1 MCAHDCQIPLD
12 VPDQVPVFSDET
24 TEDLQRD
31 GLRLIQKQCGFR
43 YGEDAVLLAH
53 YAAAHW
59 LRHRRRPP
67 AFVELGSQCGVV
79 SILFAAL
86 VPGAAG
92 VGLELID
99 RQVDVMRRNIELNR
113 LTDRLRTVQG
123 DIRALAQPGAELPD
137 GLSHG
142 CCDLVI
148 CNPPYGVPERGFP
161 RTANNQAGYENQVA
175 REEVAC
181 NFDEICRLSARLLK
195 QRGRL
200 ILSHRPKRL
209 PELML
214 TLQQHRLMP
223 VQLLQVVPHAG
234 DPPSVVLI
242 TAVRNGKPGAFDLM
256 PPLVVRDGFGRYTE
270 MARAFTDGP
279 SGAAPAQP
287 PADASGARKEI

>member
-1 MCAHDCQIPLD
+1 MRTHDFQIPLNA
-12 VPDQVPVFSDET
+12 PDPVPVFSDET

-31 GLRLIQKQCGFR
+31 GLRLIQKQSGFR

-53 YAAAHW
+53 YAAEHW
-59 LRHRRRPP
+59 LRRRRRPP

-86 VPGAAG
+86 VPGASG
-92 VGLELID
+92 LGLELID

-123 DIRALAQPGAELPD
+123 DIRALACPGVALPD
-137 GLSHG
+137 GLSQS

-148 CNPPYGVPERGFP
+148 CNPPYGVPEQGFP
-161 RTANNQAGYENQVA
+161 RTDNDQAGYENHVA

-214 TLQQHRLMP
+214 TMQKYRLMP

-234 DPPSVVLI
+234 EPPSVVLL

-256 PPLVVRDGFGRYTE
+256 PPLIMRDGSGRYTE
-270 MARAFTDGP
+270 MARAFIDGP
-279 SGAAPAQP
+279 AGSLCGRP
-287 PADASGARKEI
+287 PAGSADAHKEI